1 MTRKISATL
10 LVLTFSFLSSQES
23 IETDRPDQ
31 TESASLTPKKFIQI
45 ESGFIYE
52 KTDSHSEEFSHP
64 NILWK
69 YGIND
74 NFELRMITE
83 FSSEKIGGEKFSGW
97 MPLTLGFKAKLSD
110 EKKLLPKISFIGH
123 LTANK
128 ISSKHFQT
136 TNVAPS
142 FKFLFQHTLS
152 EKWRMVYNLGADWN
166 GETSDATAVYT
177 LSAAYTV
184 TEKLGAFAE
193 VFGFLNKYRKADH
206 SLHGGFT
213 YLITNDLQLDA
224 SSGFGISEI
233 SPDYFISC
241 GVSYRFSTE

>member
-1 MTRKISATL
+1 MMKKISSAMVL
-10 LVLTFSFLSSQES
+10 LTFSFLSSQES

-31 TESASLTPKKFIQI
+31 TESASLTPKNFIQI
-45 ESGFIYE
+45 ESGFLYE
-52 KTDSHSEEFSHP
+52 KTGDYSEKFSHP

-74 NFELRMITE
+74 HFEVRMITE
-83 FSSEKIGGEKFSGW
+83 LSSEKLGNETFSGM
-97 MPLTLGFKAKLSD
+97 MPLTFGFKAKLTE
-110 EKKLLPKISFIGH
+110 EKNVLPKISFIGH

-128 ISSKHFQT
+128 LSSKHFET
-136 TNVAPS
+136 TYIAPS

-152 EKWRMVYNLGADWN
+152 EKWRMGYNLGADWN
-166 GETSDATAVYT
+166 GETPDATAVYT

-184 TEKLGAFAE
+184 TERLGAFAE

-213 YLITNDLQLDA
+213 YLISNDLQLDA

>member
-1 MTRKISATL
+1 MKKISSVL
-10 LVLTFSFLSSQES
+10 LTLTFSFLSSQES

-31 TESASLTPKKFIQI
+31 TESASLTPKKIIQI
-45 ESGFIYE
+45 ESGFLYE
-52 KTDSHSEEFSHP
+52 KTGTQAEKFSHP

-83 FSSEKIGGEKFSGW
+83 FSSEKSGNETFSGM
-97 MPLTLGFKAKLSD
+97 MPLTLGFKAKLTD
-110 EKKLLPKISFIGH
+110 EKKLLPKISFIAH

-128 ISSKHFQT
+128 LSSKHFET
-136 TNVAPS
+136 SHIAPS

-152 EKWRMVYNLGADWN
+152 EKWRMGYNLGADWN
-166 GETSDATAVYT
+166 GETPDATAVYT
-177 LSAAYTV
+177 LSAAYGIN
-184 TEKLGAFAE
+184 EKWGAFAE
-193 VFGFLNKYRKADH
+193 VFGFLNKFQKADH
-206 SLHGGFT
+206 SLHGGFI
-213 YLITNDLQLDA
+213 YFISNDFQLDA
-224 SSGFGISEI
+224 SSGFGISES